1 MLTVIIRRLIFT
13 IPIVFGVTIVVFSIL
28 HLAPGCPTTIM
39 LGDHASPEAIEELRN
54 RFGLDDPIPVQYF
67 RWLSGI
73 VRGDFG
79 RSIHTR
85 QLVLEMIWQRVPA
98 TVELTLAAMILSILI
113 AIPVGIISAT
123 KQYSIFDHGSM
134 VGALLG
140 VSMPVFW
147 QGLMMILIFGFFL
160 GWVPISGRG
169 TISHL
174 LLPAIT
180 LGTSQAALIARLTRS
195 SMLEVI
201 RQDYITTARSKGLVE
216 RIVIIKHALKNALIP
231 VVTIVALQLPVLF
244 GGAVITETVFAWPG
258 MGRLMVASIF
268 TRDFPVVQAAVLII
282 AMFVILSNLLADILY
297 IVLDPRIK
305 YEKGG

>member
-1 MLTVIIRRLIFT
+1 MHTVIVRRLISMV
-13 IPIVFGVTIVVFSIL
+13 PIVLGVTIAVFSIL

-54 RFGLDDPIPVQYF
+54 RLGLDDPLHVQYF
-67 RWLSGI
+67 RWLSR
-73 VRGDFG
+73 VVTGDFG

-85 QLVLEMIWQRVPA
+85 QLVLEMILQRAPA
-98 TVELTLAAMILSILI
+98 TVELTLTAMILSLVI

-123 KQYSIFDHGSM
+123 KQYSIFDHAGM
-134 VGALLG
+134 VGALFG

-147 QGLMMILIFGFFL
+147 QGLMGILIFSFLL
-160 GWVPISGRG
+160 GWFPISGRG
-169 TISHL
+169 GLEHL
-174 LLPAIT
+174 ILPAIT

-201 RQDYITTARSKGLVE
+201 KQDYITTARSKGLVE

-231 VVTIVALQLPVLF
+231 VATIVALQLPVLF

-258 MGRLMVASIF
+258 MGRLIVTSIF
-268 TRDFPVVQAAVLII
+268 VRDFPVVQAAVLIM
-282 AMFVILSNLLADILY
+282 AMIVILCNLVADILY
-297 IVLDPRIK
+297 IFFDPRIR
-305 YEKGG
+305 YD

>member
-1 MLTVIIRRLIFT
+1 MHTVIIRRLISMV
-13 IPIVFGVTIVVFSIL
+13 PIILGVTIVVFSIL
-28 HLAPGCPTTIM
+28 HIAPGCPTTIM
-39 LGDHASPEAIEELRN
+39 LGDHATPEAIEELRN

-67 RWLSGI
+67 RWLSEV

-85 QLVLEMIWQRVPA
+85 QLVSEMVLQRLPA
-98 TVELTLAAMILSILI
+98 TVELSLTAMILAILI

-123 KQYSIFDHGSM
+123 KQFSIFDHTGM
-134 VGALLG
+134 LGALFG

-147 QGLMMILIFGFFL
+147 QGLMMMLIFAFFL

-174 LLPAIT
+174 ILPAIT
-180 LGTSQAALIARLTRS
+180 LGTSQAALLARLTRS

-201 RQDYITTARSKGLVE
+201 KQDYITTARSKGLVE
-216 RIVIIKHALKNALIP
+216 KIVLIKHALKNALIP
-231 VVTIVALQLPVLF
+231 VVTILAIQLPVLF

-258 MGRLMVASIF
+258 MGRLIVTSIF
-268 TRDFPVVQAAVLII
+268 VRDFPVVQAAVLII
-282 AMFVILSNLLADILY
+282 AVIVILCNLFADILY
-297 IVLDPRIK
+297 TYLDPRVK
-305 YEKGG
+305 YD

>member
-1 MLTVIIRRLIFT
+1 M
-13 IPIVFGVTIVVFSIL
+13 IPIVLGVTIVVFSIL
-28 HLAPGCPTTIM
+28 HLAPGCPTTLM

-54 RFGLDDPIPVQYF
+54 RLGLDDPIPVQYF
-67 RWLSGI
+67 RWLSGV

-85 QLVLEMIWQRVPA
+85 QLVGEMILQRLPA
-98 TVELTLAAMILSILI
+98 TIELALTAMILSLLI
-113 AIPVGIISAT
+113 AIPVGIISAV
-123 KQYSIFDHGSM
+123 KQYSIFDHAGM

-147 QGLMMILIFGFFL
+147 QGLMMILIFSFLL
-160 GWVPISGRG
+160 GWFPISGRG
-169 TISHL
+169 GLEHL
-174 LLPAIT
+174 ILPAIT
-180 LGTSQAALIARLTRS
+180 LGTSQAALVARLTRS

-201 RQDYITTARSKGLVE
+201 RQDYVTTARSKGLVE

-258 MGRLMVASIF
+258 MGRLIVTSIF
-268 TRDFPVVQAAVLII
+268 TRDFPVVQAAVLIM
-282 AMFVILSNLLADILY
+282 AMIVILCNLLADILY
-297 IVLDPRIK
+297 IVLDPRIR
-305 YEKGG
+305 YD